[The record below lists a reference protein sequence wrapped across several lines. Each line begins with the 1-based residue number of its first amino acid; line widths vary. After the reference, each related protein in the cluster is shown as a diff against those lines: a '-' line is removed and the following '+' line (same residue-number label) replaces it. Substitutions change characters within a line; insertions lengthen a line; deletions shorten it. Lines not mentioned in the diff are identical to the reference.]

1 LLGAIAYV
9 GYRRAKRRTRVSRQN
24 SPETDA
30 IMLLLGGVLL
40 LWPIALAYAL
50 HEWLTIENKKKYW
63 VMFNLTG
70 FLLMTLI
77 PLGWEVYFLYGFVAT
92 VVVLFVAIWSE
103 DSDLQQNPSYLNQD
117 VLARGE

>member
-9 GYRRAKRRTRVSRQN
+9 GYRRAKRRNRVSRQK

-40 LWPIALAYAL
+40 FWPVALAYAL

-63 VMFNLTG
+63 VMFNVTG

-77 PLGWEVYFLYGFVAT
+77 PLGWEVYFLYGFVAA
-92 VVVLFVAIWSE
+92 VVVISIAVWSKE
-103 DSDLQQNPSYLNQD
+103 DSLEDKESLQ
-117 VLARGE
+117 

>member
-1 LLGAIAYV
+1 M
-9 GYRRAKRRTRVSRQN
+9 SRQN

-63 VMFNLTG
+63 VMFNVTG

-77 PLGWEVYFLYGFVAT
+77 PLGWEVYFLYGFVAA
-92 VVVLFVAIWSE
+92 VVVISIAVWSSE
-103 DSDLQQNPSYLNQD
+103 DSELQDNTSYLDKD
-117 VLARGE
+117 VLAKGE